1 MEWGPRMQPESN
13 MKRILAWVLA
23 GMVGVSSVAQ
33 AQDAP
38 KAEPKADQ
46 KEEKP
51 AGAAANQAELEK
63 KFEETMTGAVLV
75 GRFSSKGRQGDPREE
90 RYTIV
95 SAKKFLGE
103 RWVITAKIQYGGK
116 GETAAIPIVVPVKW
130 AGDTPVISLTDFSIP
145 GMGTY
150 TARVMIFQDQYAG
163 MWAAGTEH
171 GGLMWGRIE
180 RAPAEAVKPAENK

>member
-1 MEWGPRMQPESN
+1 
-13 MKRILAWVLA
+13 MKSILACVLA
-23 GMVGVSSVAQ
+23 GMVGVSPVALGQ
-33 AQDAP
+33 EAT
-38 KAEPKADQ
+38 KSEPKTEQ
-46 KEEKP
+46 KEEARP
-51 AGAAANQAELEK
+51 AGAAANQAELEEK
-63 KFEETMTGAVLV
+63 LEETLTGSVLV
-75 GRFSSKGRQGDPREE
+75 GRFSSKGRQGEPREE

-116 GETAAIPIVVPVKW
+116 GETAAIPIVLPVKW

-163 MWAAGTEH
+163 MWAAGTEQ

-180 RAPAEAVKPAENK
+180 RAPAEALKPAENKPAETK